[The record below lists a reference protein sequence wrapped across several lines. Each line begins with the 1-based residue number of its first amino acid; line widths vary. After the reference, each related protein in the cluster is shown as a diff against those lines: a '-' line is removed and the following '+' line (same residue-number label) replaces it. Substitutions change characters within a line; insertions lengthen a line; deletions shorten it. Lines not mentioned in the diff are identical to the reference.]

1 MPLIMS
7 DDCVIDKTY
16 RKLCRKCRLKKCF
29 AVGMKKEWIL
39 NEEEKEWRRH
49 TIETNRQLRRNGL
62 KDTTYDNSITST
74 SSDVS
79 NVETIDN
86 TLIDVEISKCI
97 TQMVNND
104 PNAITNVI
112 DVNAICVTSPDN
124 VSIFTDVNHI
134 QNMCISDNSSD
145 NSMAVDIFSANN
157 AIKRIINSNCFNTF
171 EQKRLNE

>member
-1 MPLIMS
+1 MKYKCKFS

-62 KDTTYDNSITST
+62 KNTTYDNSVTST

-79 NVETIDN
+79 NAETIDN
-86 TLIDVEISKCI
+86 TVDNTSIDDEISRCI
-97 TQMVNND
+97 TQMANND
-104 PNAITNVI
+104 PNEITDVI

-124 VSIFTDVNHI
+124 VSIFTDLNQI
-134 QNMCISDNSSD
+134 QNTCISDNTSLLSYRQLYK
-145 NSMAVDIFSANN
+145 S
-157 AIKRIINSNCFNTF
+157 
-171 EQKRLNE
+171 RLLR